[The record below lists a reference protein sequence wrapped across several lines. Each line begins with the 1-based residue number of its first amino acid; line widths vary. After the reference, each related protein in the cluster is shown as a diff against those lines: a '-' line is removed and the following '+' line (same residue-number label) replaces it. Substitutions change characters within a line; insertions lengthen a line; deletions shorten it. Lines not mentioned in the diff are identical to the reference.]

1 MPLSPIY
8 IATIIKTIRA
18 YPEAEWETFIREW
31 MKALVATGQYV
42 EVKRLGGPNDLGRD
56 VVGFVDNKKYEGI
69 WDNCQ
74 CKHYSKSI
82 PVSTALID
90 IAKIVYYS
98 FRKEFLPPRRSIFF
112 GPLGVSKSLEL
123 LLGHP
128 QKLRAHVIDHWN
140 PTCAN
145 GITSTGTVL
154 LEGALKTYVEQFD
167 FSRFGWI
174 SIDEVL
180 DDHRQTAYWAQRFGG
195 LLPPPSQ
202 GTVPSRIGTNESR
215 YVRHILD
222 AYEEHKGQ
230 QFPDP
235 MSLDDVGL
243 ESDLY
248 LHRERFFDAEA
259 FAHTY
264 RDQTEPGTVESF
276 QDEIHDSVRPVMHG
290 NHSDG
295 VERLSDAMR
304 QAASTQPASILST
317 QAKVRVKQGV
327 CHQLANA
334 DRLFW
339 KTTK

>member
-31 MKALVATGQYV
+31 MKALVATGQYI

-56 VVGFVDNKKYEGI
+56 VVEFSDDKKYEGI

-74 CKHYSKSI
+74 CKHYAKPI
-82 PVSTALID
+82 PISTALVD

-98 FRKEFLPPRRSIFF
+98 FRKEFCPPRRSNFF

-128 QKLRAHVIDHWN
+128 KKLRAYVIDHWDA
-140 PTCAN
+140 TCAKQ
-145 GITSTGTVL
+145 ITSTETIL
-154 LEGALKTYVEQFD
+154 LEGKLKAYVEQFD
-167 FSRFGWI
+167 FGRFGWV

-180 DDHRQTAYWAQRFGG
+180 DDHRRTAFWTQRFGG
-195 LLPPPSQ
+195 LLPPAPA
-202 GTVPSRIGTNESR
+202 GTVPSGIGTNESR

-222 AYEEHKGQ
+222 AYEEYKGQ
-230 QFPDP
+230 RFPNP
-235 MSLDDVGL
+235 ISLNDAEL
-243 ESDLY
+243 ESDLR

-259 FAHTY
+259 FAHAY

-276 QDEIHDSVRPVMHG
+276 QNEIHDSVSPVMHG
-290 NHSDG
+290 NHNDG
-295 VERLSDAMR
+295 VERLSEAMR
-304 QAASTQPASILST
+304 QAASTQPASILAT

-327 CHQLANA
+327 CHQLANT

-339 KTTK
+339 KTR